1 MESATFAQE
10 DIKVLLVDDSPEQ
23 RQLVGL
29 QLSELKRPR
38 FHLVEAFRLTD
49 GLMLLGGER
58 IDVAL
63 LDLTLPDARGLEAVT
78 TVRNRFPSV
87 PVVVLTGTDD
97 ERLAMSALREGA
109 DDYLVKDGVTSQV
122 LKRVLMHAMER
133 HRVAEALASSRER
146 LLEAQKLEALGRL
159 AGGIAHDFNNI
170 LVSIIGYSDILMEE
184 LADSDLCEDAKEIR
198 VAGERATQLTR
209 QILAFSRRDQPT
221 VEPLDLNEIVDQMRR
236 MLARLLPR
244 KISLEM
250 KLADSLPRILADRGH
265 VEQVVMN
272 LVVNARDAI
281 PDRGQIHV
289 ATGLARIDQDDA
301 HSADVPAPGTFVYLR
316 VSDTGM
322 GMPEQ
327 VVRRIFE
334 PFFTTK
340 GKEEGTGLGLST
352 VYGIVKSVDGGIAVD
367 STPGQGTTFHVYLPT
382 SDRDVSNAEEATYEM
397 LASPSGER
405 ILLLEDKDSLCK
417 LLERVLRRA
426 GYDVLSAANE
436 TEAEKLLDSTVA
448 LLLVAKTF
456 RGRDG
461 EKLARSFLRKT
472 PGARTLVLTSH
483 AADPGVAFTSFPSL
497 TKPFT
502 PSRLLTRILEVLK
515 APPTP
520 VEALPSENGSTPRT
534 PLLNDLND
542 IIPSQAVSASPE
554 QQPTVEVPEQRVLQ
568 ETKARI
574 DHLNYVLSHD
584 LQEPVRMINSYLSL
598 LARRSLDSLDSGS
611 AEFLDFARDGGAR
624 LEKMLQGILRISR
637 LHNESSQGKSA
648 DTRLMFERLR
658 AHFAEQDGELR
669 WEGNFLAAPMA
680 MDHLVEA
687 LTKMIEN
694 GFKFQPPEGDHRAV
708 VTVIVET
715 TPEHYVFNVED
726 NGVGFPAGD
735 LAPCLELFGRMHS
748 RDEYEGVGLGL
759 AVCKEIA
766 ELYAGQVKLER
777 LIGKGSRVSLF
788 IPRKENVE
796 P

>member
-1 MESATFAQE
+1 MESTTFAHE

-29 QLSELKRPR
+29 QLSELKHPR
-38 FHLVEAFRLTD
+38 FQLVEAFRLTD
-49 GLMLLGGER
+49 GLVLLGER

-184 LADSDLCEDAKEIR
+184 LADSELCEDAKEIR

-221 VEPLDLNEIVDQMRR
+221 VEPLDINEIVDQMRR

-250 KLADSLPRILADRGH
+250 ELADSLPTILADRGH
-265 VEQVVMN
+265 LEQVVMN

-281 PDRGQIHV
+281 SDRGKIHV
-289 ATGLARIDQDDA
+289 ATGLARIDEEDA
-301 HSADVPAPGTFVYLR
+301 HLTHVPAPGTFVYLR
-316 VSDTGM
+316 VSDTGS

-367 STPGQGTTFHVYLPT
+367 SEPGQGTTFHVYLPT
-382 SDRDVSNAEEATYEM
+382 SDRDVSNTEEAAYEM
-397 LASPSGER
+397 LSSPSGEKV
-405 ILLLEDKDSLCK
+405 LLLEDKASLCK
-417 LLERVLRRA
+417 LLERVLKRA
-426 GYDVLSAANE
+426 GYDVVSAANE
-436 TEAEKLLDSTVA
+436 TEAEALFDSEVA

-461 EKLARSFLRKT
+461 EKIARGFLRKT
-472 PGARTLVLTSH
+472 PGVRALVLTSH

-515 APPTP
+515 APPP
-520 VEALPSENGSTPRT
+520 PLDSLPAENGSPPRT
-534 PLLNDLND
+534 PAVNE
-542 IIPSQAVSASPE
+542 QAPNHTPLAPPE
-554 QQPTVEVPEQRVLQ
+554 EELAVEAPQTRTAQ
-568 ETKARI
+568 ETIDRI

-584 LQEPVRMINSYLSL
+584 LQEPVRMINSYLGL
-598 LARRSLDSLDSGS
+598 LARRSSDSLDSGS
-611 AEFLDFARDGGAR
+611 AEFLEFARDGGAR

-637 LHNESSQGKSA
+637 LHREASQGKSA
-648 DTRLMFERLR
+648 DTRLVFERLQAR
-658 AHFAEQDGELR
+658 FVEHDGALR
-669 WEGNFLAAPMA
+669 WEGEFPTVPMA
-680 MDHLVEA
+680 LDHLVEA
-687 LTKMIEN
+687 LTKIIEN
-694 GFKFQPPEGDHRAV
+694 GFKFQPPEGDQPAN
-708 VTVIVET
+708 VTVVVET
-715 TPEHYVFNVED
+715 TPDRFIFHVED
-726 NGVGFPAGD
+726 NGVGFPEGE
-735 LAPCLELFGRMHS
+735 LGPCLELFGRMHS

-766 ELYAGQVKLER
+766 DLYSGEVKLAR
-777 LIGKGSRVSLF
+777 LKDKGSRVSLI
-788 IPRKENVE
+788 IPRKEEV
-796 P
+796 

>member
-1 MESATFAQE
+1 
-10 DIKVLLVDDSPEQ
+10 
-23 RQLVGL
+23 
-29 QLSELKRPR
+29 
-38 FHLVEAFRLTD
+38 
-49 GLMLLGGER
+49 
-58 IDVAL
+58 
-63 LDLTLPDARGLEAVT
+63 
-78 TVRNRFPSV
+78 
-87 PVVVLTGTDD
+87 
-97 ERLAMSALREGA
+97 
-109 DDYLVKDGVTSQV
+109 
-122 LKRVLMHAMER
+122 
-133 HRVAEALASSRER
+133 
-146 LLEAQKLEALGRL
+146 
-159 AGGIAHDFNNI
+159 
-170 LVSIIGYSDILMEE
+170 MEE
-184 LADSDLCEDAKEIR
+184 LADSELCEDAKEIR

-244 KISLEM
+244 KIRLEM

-281 PDRGQIHV
+281 ADRGQIHV
-289 ATGLARIDQDDA
+289 ATGLARIEQEDA
-301 HSADVPAPGTFVYLR
+301 HSAAVPAPGTFVYLR
-316 VSDTGM
+316 VSDTGL
-322 GMPEQ
+322 GMSEQ

-367 STPGQGTTFHVYLPT
+367 SKPGEGTTFHIYLPT
-382 SDRDVSNAEEATYEM
+382 SDRDVSNAEEAAYEM

-405 ILLLEDKDSLCK
+405 VLLLEDKDSLCK

-426 GYDVLSAANE
+426 GYDVVSAANE
-436 TEAEKLLDSTVA
+436 TEADALFDSEGA

-461 EKLARSFLRKT
+461 EKIARGFLRKT
-472 PGARTLVLTSH
+472 PGVRTLVLTSH

-515 APPTP
+515 APP
-520 VEALPSENGSTPRT
+520 PSVDSLSPENGTTPRI
-534 PLLNDLND
+534 PVLNDATD
-542 IIPSQAVSASPE
+542 INANHVSLSPPE
-554 QQPTVEVPEQRVLQ
+554 HQITVPAPDQSVLQ

-598 LARRSLDSLDSGS
+598 LARRSSDTLDSGS

-637 LHNESSQGKSA
+637 LHGEPSQGKSA
-648 DTRLMFERLR
+648 DTHQVFEQLR
-658 AHFAEQDGELR
+658 AHFAEQHGELR
-669 WEGNFLAAPMA
+669 WEGGFPTVPMA
-680 MDHLVEA
+680 LDHLVEA
-687 LTKMIEN
+687 LIKIIAN
-694 GFKFQPPEGDHRAV
+694 GFKFQPLEGDHRALV
-708 VTVIVET
+708 MVIVDT
-715 TPEHYVFNVED
+715 TPDHFVFHVED
-726 NGVGFPAGD
+726 NGVGFPEGD

-766 ELYAGQVKLER
+766 ELYAGHVKLAR
-777 LIGKGSRVSLF
+777 LTDKGSRVSLI
-788 IPRKENVE
+788 IPRKENGE